1 MARFGDVWGS
11 FMCGPEGMRIYKQCL
26 VNINST
32 IFKQESG
39 WVVLFCFLRLSHS
52 SESRRCFQGR
62 PVYLDASVHVT
73 ERKDCLQL
81 GLCAFQGHR

>member
-11 FMCGPEGMRIYKQCL
+11 FMCGPKGMRIYKQCL
-26 VNINST
+26 VNIKNT
-32 IFKQESG
+32 IFKQDSA

-62 PVYLDASVHVT
+62 PVYLDVLCPCDREKGLFTIGAV
-73 ERKDCLQL
+73 CLS
-81 GLCAFQGHR
+81 RT